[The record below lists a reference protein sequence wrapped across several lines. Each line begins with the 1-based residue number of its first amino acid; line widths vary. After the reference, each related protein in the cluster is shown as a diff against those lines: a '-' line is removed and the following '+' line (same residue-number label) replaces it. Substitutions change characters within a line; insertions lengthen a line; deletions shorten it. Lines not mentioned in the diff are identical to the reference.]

1 LKAPCSS
8 VSLFTYGKRLRNS
21 NQKSAIILCG
31 RIPFAP
37 LPSSQGERNCSLLQR
52 WTFNPTAAL
61 PEKLFAQQFAES
73 FEKGRG
79 EMADRSGDAEMKEE
93 TADSWREEEQR
104 SLPLLEENGTSGSC
118 DQIGQLVSEALA
130 VAKEQ
135 LTSGDHGAEPL
146 VDEGPIGTLHLQ
158 ADGVT
163 LPTGESE
170 EQEQVEL
177 EGSGMNNEQK
187 TIVQRSI
194 AKVEKVVETTLL
206 ASTKVET
213 ADGQW
218 QPALGHSLEKE
229 EDQSPPPP
237 PPVPTSESEE
247 EVVVVNGRDTRL
259 NASTQ
264 EKAATEATNDVSTRT
279 WPDGSDDE
287 INAANAEQKIANV
300 AEVETAAGGVE
311 TSVYSDKLA
320 SMTLTEGEEQKVDS
334 APNDEPIPMIDD
346 GSPEAGAALTAAE
359 SLDGG
364 GKEATDKNGQQLK
377 DNNGSDSASR
387 GARFRQRMKHACSLI

>member
-1 LKAPCSS
+1 
-8 VSLFTYGKRLRNS
+8 
-21 NQKSAIILCG
+21 
-31 RIPFAP
+31 
-37 LPSSQGERNCSLLQR
+37 
-52 WTFNPTAAL
+52 
-61 PEKLFAQQFAES
+61 
-73 FEKGRG
+73 
-79 EMADRSGDAEMKEE
+79 MADRSGDTQVKDE
-93 TADSWREEEQR
+93 TADGWREEEQR
-104 SLPLLEENGTSGSC
+104 SLEENGTSGSC

-135 LTSGDHGAEPL
+135 LTSGNHGAEPL
-146 VDEGPIGTLHLQ
+146 VNKGPIGALHLQ
-158 ADGVT
+158 TDGVT
-163 LPTGESE
+163 SPTGESE
-170 EQEQVEL
+170 ELEQAEL
-177 EGSGMNNEQK
+177 ENSSMHNEQK

-206 ASTKVET
+206 ASAKVET

-218 QPALGHSLEKE
+218 QPSLGHSSEKE
-229 EDQSPPPP
+229 EHSPPPR
-237 PPVPTSESEE
+237 PVPTCKSEE
-247 EVVVVNGRDTRL
+247 EDGVVNGQETRL

-279 WPDGSDDE
+279 WPDGCDDE
-287 INAANAEQKIANV
+287 INAANAEKKIANV

-364 GKEATDKNGQQLK
+364 GKEATDKNDQQLK